1 MITAFKFELLA
12 KVASEHMKATMCIDF
27 ATTYNLNHETESVS
41 VVQSRENLSFQDG
54 NCTGAS

>member
-12 KVASEHMKATMCIDF
+12 KVASEHMKATMCIDL
-27 ATTYNLNHETESVS
+27 ATKYDFNRETESLF
-41 VVQSRENLSFQDG
+41 VVQSRENVIFHVG